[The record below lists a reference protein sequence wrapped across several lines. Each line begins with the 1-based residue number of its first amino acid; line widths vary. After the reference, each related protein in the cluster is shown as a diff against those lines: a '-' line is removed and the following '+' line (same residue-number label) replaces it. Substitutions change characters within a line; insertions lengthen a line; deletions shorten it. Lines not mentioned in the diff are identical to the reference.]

1 MLPLLLRR
9 RHDPPGAGGAC
20 LQRDDPT
27 AIHEAPEISV
37 QVGEPL
43 GIEMCH
49 LILRNEAGEMTGAAW
64 YTRTSYVQAGS
75 AIPTPTEKGD

>member
-1 MLPLLLRR
+1 M
-9 RHDPPGAGGAC
+9 
-20 LQRDDPT
+20 
-27 AIHEAPEISV
+27 

>member
-1 MLPLLLRR
+1 MIRR
-9 RHDPPGAGGAC
+9 VRVVHVCNGTT
-20 LQRDDPT
+20 RT